1 MQLVSKTRKR
11 ASQFTPAFLVLFS
24 LPALSQTFVAVRPDC
39 QIFFHFTAAG
49 QTQPLAP
56 NAGLDNRTTGC
67 TTWSVSANSSG
78 FTAFNLVLQSAPNA
92 NGAPGTWVTYLNQ
105 TILIGANPIVGAGAG
120 AAGSVY
126 LQGYNPWVR
135 VRLATVTGSGTVDGV
150 AFGWSIPSA
159 GSSSAATTN
168 VNVQQWGGAATSLG
182 QKLMA
187 SSVPVVIASDQS
199 QVGVNL
205 SQVGG
210 VSTSLGQKA
219 GSASI
224 PVVLA
229 SDQPA
234 VGGTCTK
241 QAAFNLSGSGNTQI
255 IAASGS
261 TKISICHISLAGV
274 SPEDIKLVQGT
285 HVTTD
290 CDTGAADL
298 TGLYKTVS
306 GLALDFGPNTLNT
319 NASQAVCI
327 NQSVAQATG
336 GLVIYAQQ

>member
-24 LPALSQTFVAVRPDC
+24 LPAFSQTFVAVRPDC

-159 GSSSAATTN
+159 GSSSAATAN
-168 VNVQQWGGAATSLG
+168 VNVQ
-182 QKLMA
+182 
-187 SSVPVVIASDQS
+187 
-199 QVGVNL
+199 
-205 SQVGG
+205 QVGG
-210 VSTSLGQKA
+210 VSTSLGQKTM
-219 GSASI
+219 ASSV
-224 PVVLA
+224 PVAIA
-229 SDQPA
+229 SDQSA
-234 VGGTCTK
+234 VTVGGSAAAGAAPAGNPVPEAVQDAAGNLIIPDYCTLH
-241 QAAFNLSGSGNTQI
+241 ATFGFTS
-255 IAASGS
+255 ASGS
-261 TKISICHISLAGV
+261 VQMVAVSGSTTIRVCHVSFAGDTV
-274 SPEDIKLVQGT
+274 TNLKLVTGT
-285 HVTTD
+285 GSTCTSPANETGTYQQVTGFAFDWASPLIT
-290 CDTGAADL
+290 TAA
-298 TGLYKTVS
+298 KT
-306 GLALDFGPNTLNT
+306 L
-319 NASQAVCI
+319 CI
-327 NQSVAQATG
+327 NSSASVTG
-336 GLVIYAQQ
+336 GGTIIYSQR